1 MEYKINGQL
10 IEISNAKILW
20 KNFTGEL
27 GFYNKEGGRNFCLVL
42 SDDASVNFFKQNGYS
57 VAVKSSGVEVGE
69 FIRYLKVKLK
79 FNNGKPI
86 ITLKSNNK
94 TISVDGNLI
103 SVLDSIKI
111 KSVDMSIKPY
121 HWELPNGENGQ
132 IAYLSNMTVY
142 Q

>member
-1 MEYKINGQL
+1 MLFNSLLLQAADPAAMGGGFGMFLPL
-10 IEISNAKILW
+10 ILIIGIMYFFMIRPQNKKQKELQKMLDALQKGDKVITIGGIHGTVSSVKKDSNVVTIRVDE
-20 KNFTGEL
+20 N
-27 GFYNKEGGRNFCLVL
+27 LV
-42 SDDASVNFFKQNGYS
+42 
-57 VAVKSSGVEVGE
+57 
-69 FIRYLKVKLK
+69 
-79 FNNGKPI
+79 
-86 ITLKSNNK
+86 
-94 TISVDGNLI
+94 

>member
-1 MEYKINGQL
+1 MEYKIHGQL

-57 VAVKSSGVEVGE
+57 VAVKPSGVEVGE

-79 FNNGKPI
+79 FNNRKPAI
-86 ITLKSNNK
+86 ILKSNNK
-94 TISVDGNLI
+94 TIRVDENLV

-111 KSVDMSIKPY
+111 KSVDMGIKPY
-121 HWELPNGENGQ
+121 HWELPNGEHGQ

>member
-20 KNFTGEL
+20 KNFTGKL
-27 GFYNKEGGRNFCLVL
+27 GFYNKEGGRDFCLLL

-69 FIRYLKVKLK
+69 FIRYLKVKMK

-86 ITLKSNNK
+86 IILKSNNK
-94 TISVDGNLI
+94 IIRVDENLV

-121 HWELPNGENGQ
+121 HWELPNGEHGQ
-132 IAYLSNMTVY
+132 IAYLNSMTVY

>member
-1 MEYKINGQL
+1 MEYKINRQL

-57 VAVKSSGVEVGE
+57 IAVKSSGVEVGE
-69 FIRYLKVKLK
+69 FIRYLNVKLK

-94 TISVDGNLI
+94 TIRVDENLV

-121 HWELPNGENGQ
+121 HWELPNGEHGQ
-132 IAYLSNMTVY
+132 IAYLSSMTVY

>member
-10 IEISNAKILW
+10 IEISSAKILW

-27 GFYNKEGGRNFCLVL
+27 GFYNKEGSRNFCLLL

-57 VAVKSSGVEVGE
+57 VAVKPSGVEVGE

-79 FNNGKPI
+79 FNDGEPTI
-86 ITLKSNNK
+86 ILKSNNK
-94 TISVDGNLI
+94 TIRVDENLV